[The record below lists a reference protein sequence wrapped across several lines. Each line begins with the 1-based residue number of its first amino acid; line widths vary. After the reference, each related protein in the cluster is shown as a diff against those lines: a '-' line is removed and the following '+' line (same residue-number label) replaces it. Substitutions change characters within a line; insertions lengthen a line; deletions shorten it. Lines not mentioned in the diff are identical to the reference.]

1 MGILSK
7 VRVRYVMAVRYILG
21 VLPVMAFAWFATPAL
36 AQFGQSAA
44 APVTVAAAPR
54 LHFSPEEMALATA
67 VAGDPGL
74 AAFYG
79 SNGLR
84 PIFQGESAQPRR
96 AALLGAIAGAPRH
109 GIPSARYA
117 PEALTAA
124 SSGQGLDAELTY
136 ARALSQMLADL
147 SGGVL
152 NPSRVDG
159 EIKRDRSQ
167 DAVPGLIAEFAA
179 SPDPAAVI
187 ASAAP
192 GHPAYRALQQAL
204 SGRDDL
210 TVPAHLPRVPEA
222 VWRIGARGAD
232 LPLMRARL
240 TAMGFDAAAQ
250 DPRLYDADLALAVQ
264 RFQEAAGLRA
274 DGIAGPQTIR
284 YLNGDG
290 PSGQDARQRA
300 IIVAMERL
308 RWMGRHDLMAR
319 HVWVNV
325 PEFSTTIVEN
335 GTEVFRTRSVVGK
348 DTPEMRTPEFS
359 DMLAYLVVN
368 PSWNVPRSIT
378 VRDYLPKL
386 RANRHALSHLD
397 VIDGRGNVVS
407 RDAVDFS
414 GFTAANFPYRLRQK
428 PSDDNA
434 LGIVKFI
441 FPNQWNIYLHDTPS
455 KHLFG
460 NRVRADS
467 NGCIRIGDP
476 VDLAHALLSRQT
488 DDPAGMF
495 RRARDSGR
503 ETWLNLRPALP
514 VHLVY
519 FTAWPDDQGRVRLF
533 DDIYGRDA
541 RVWNALEAEGFG
553 VQG

>member
-1 MGILSK
+1 
-7 VRVRYVMAVRYILG
+7 MAIRSLLG
-21 VLPVMAFAWFATPAL
+21 VLPMLAVAWLAAPAMAQT
-36 AQFGQSAA
+36 GQSAV
-44 APVTVAAAPR
+44 APVTIAAAPR
-54 LHFSPEEMALATA
+54 LHFTPEEMALATA

-79 SNGLR
+79 GNGLR

-96 AALLGAIAGAPRH
+96 AALLAAIAGAPRH
-109 GIPSARYA
+109 GIPSGRYA
-117 PEALTAA
+117 PDTLEPDTLEMAA
-124 SSGQGLDAELTY
+124 NSGGLSAELAH
-136 ARALSQMLADL
+136 ARALSQLLADL

-167 DAVPGLIAEFAA
+167 DAVPGLIAAFAA

-210 TVPAHLPRVPEA
+210 SVPAHLPRVPEA
-222 VWRIGARGAD
+222 VWRIGASGAD

-240 TAMGFDAAAQ
+240 TAMGFDAAAP
-250 DPRLYDADLALAVQ
+250 DPRLYDADLALAV
-264 RFQEAAGLRA
+264 RAFQQAAGLSA

-290 PSGQDARQRA
+290 PSGQDARERA
-300 IIVAMERL
+300 IIVALERL
-308 RWMGRHDLMAR
+308 RWMGSHDLMAR
-319 HVWVNV
+319 HVWVNI

-335 GTEVFRTRSVVGK
+335 GAEVFRTRSVVGK

-378 VRDYLPKL
+378 TRDYLPKL
-386 RANRHALSHLD
+386 RANRNALSHLD
-397 VIDGRGNVVS
+397 VIDGRGNVVP

-414 GFTAANFPYRLRQK
+414 AARFPYRLRQK

-441 FPNQWNIYLHDTPS
+441 FPNQWNIYLHDTPT

-460 NRVRADS
+460 NRVRAYS

-476 VDLAHALLSRQT
+476 VDLAYALLSRQT

-533 DDIYGRDA
+533 DDVYDRDA
-541 RVWNALEAEGFG
+541 RVWRALEAEGFG

>member
-1 MGILSK
+1 MAAMSILK
-7 VRVRYVMAVRYILG
+7 A
-21 VLPVMAFAWFATPAL
+21 LPVLAVACFATPAL
-36 AQFGQSAA
+36 AQFGQSSA
-44 APVTVAAAPR
+44 APVSVAAAPR
-54 LHFSPEEMALATA
+54 LHFTPEEMALATA

-74 AAFYG
+74 AGFYG
-79 SNGLR
+79 RNGLR
-84 PIFQGESAQPRR
+84 PIFQGESSLHRR
-96 AALLGAIAGAPRH
+96 EALLAAIAQAPRH
-109 GIPSARYA
+109 GIPAHRYA
-117 PEALTAA
+117 PETLPAPDAA
-124 SSGQGLDAELTY
+124 GQGLEAELAY
-136 ARALSQMLADL
+136 ARALSRLLSDL

-152 NPSRVDG
+152 TPSRVDP
-159 EIKRDRSQ
+159 EIKRDGTGADVS
-167 DAVPGLIAEFAA
+167 ALIAEFAQ
-179 SPDPAAVI
+179 SPDPAAAI
-187 ASAAP
+187 AAVAP
-192 GHPAYRALQQAL
+192 DHPAYRVLQQAL
-204 SGRDDL
+204 SGREDL
-210 TVPAHLPRVPEA
+210 AVPAHLPRIPEGL
-222 VWRIGARGAD
+222 WRIGTRGAD

-240 TAMGFDAAAQ
+240 SAMGFDAPQ
-250 DPRLYDADLALAVQ
+250 SDPQLYDVAMSLAVQ
-264 RFQEAAGLRA
+264 QFQEAAGLPA
-274 DGIAGPQTIR
+274 DGVAGGQTIR
-284 YLNGDG
+284 ALNGDG
-290 PSGQDARQRA
+290 PSGSDARQRA
-300 IIVAMERL
+300 IIVALERL
-308 RWMGRHDLMAR
+308 RWMGGHDLLAR

-335 GTEVFRTRSVVGK
+335 GSEVFRTRSVVGK

-378 VRDYLPKL
+378 TRDYLPKL
-386 RANRHALSHLD
+386 RANRNALSHLD
-397 VIDGRGNVVS
+397 VIDGRGNVVP
-407 RDAVDFS
+407 REAVDFS
-414 GFTAANFPYRLRQK
+414 AARFPYRLRQK

-441 FPNQWNIYLHDTPS
+441 FPNQWNIYLHDTPT

-460 NRVRADS
+460 NRMRAYS

-503 ETWLNLRPALP
+503 ETWLNLRPAVP

-533 DDIYGRDA
+533 DDVYGRDA
-541 RVWNALEAEGFG
+541 RIWRALEEAGFG

>member
-1 MGILSK
+1 MSCMSFLK
-7 VRVRYVMAVRYILG
+7 ALPMLAV
-21 VLPVMAFAWFATPAL
+21 ACFATPAL
-36 AQFGQSAA
+36 AQFGQSTV
-44 APVTVAAAPR
+44 APVSAAAAPR
-54 LHFSPEEMALATA
+54 LHFSAEEMALATA

-74 AAFYG
+74 AGFYG
-79 SNGLR
+79 RNGLR
-84 PIFQGESAQPRR
+84 PIFQGESARPRR
-96 AALLGAIAGAPRH
+96 EALLAAIAQAPRH
-109 GIPSARYA
+109 GIPSRRYA
-117 PEALTAA
+117 PETLPATDAA
-124 SSGQGLDAELTY
+124 VQGVEAELAY
-136 ARALSQMLADL
+136 ARALSRLLSDL

-152 NPSRVDG
+152 IPSRVDP
-159 EIKRDRSQ
+159 EIKRDGAEVDVS
-167 DAVPGLIAEFAA
+167 GLIAEFAQSA
-179 SPDPAAVI
+179 DPAAAI
-187 ASAAP
+187 AGVAP
-192 GHPAYRALQQAL
+192 DHPAYRALQRAL
-204 SGRDDL
+204 SGGEEL
-210 TVPAHLPRVPEA
+210 ALPTHLPRVPEGL
-222 VWRIGARGAD
+222 WRIGSRGSD
-232 LPLMRARL
+232 LPLMRDRL
-240 TAMGFDAAAQ
+240 SAMGFDAPAD
-250 DPRLYDADLALAVQ
+250 DPRLYDVALSLAVQ
-264 RFQEAAGLRA
+264 KFQEAAGLPA
-274 DGIAGPQTIR
+274 DGVAGNQTIR
-284 YLNGDG
+284 ALNGDG
-290 PSGQDARQRA
+290 PSGGDARQRA
-300 IIVAMERL
+300 IIVALERL
-308 RWMGRHDLMAR
+308 RWMGGHDLLAR

-335 GTEVFRTRSVVGK
+335 GAEVFRTRSVVGK

-378 VRDYLPKL
+378 TRDYLPQL

-397 VIDGRGNVVS
+397 VIDSRGNVVP

-414 GFTAANFPYRLRQK
+414 AARFPYRLRQK

-434 LGIVKFI
+434 LGVVKFI
-441 FPNQWNIYLHDTPS
+441 FPNQWNIYLHDTPT

-460 NRVRADS
+460 NRVRAYS

-533 DDIYGRDA
+533 DDVYGRDA
-541 RVWNALEAEGFG
+541 RIWRALEEAGFG